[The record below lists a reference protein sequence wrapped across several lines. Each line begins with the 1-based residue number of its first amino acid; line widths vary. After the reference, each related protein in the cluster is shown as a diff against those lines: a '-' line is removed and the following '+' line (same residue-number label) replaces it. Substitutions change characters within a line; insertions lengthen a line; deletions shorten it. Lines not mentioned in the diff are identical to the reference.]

1 MDGWMNEFFKAFYKA
16 YQWDKESLLLEIS
29 QRRIVGGQVANVI
42 VSSWSWSWGKE
53 MQCQAKG
60 SSCSDSF
67 GRKGL
72 GGLLGF
78 KKELWI

>member
-1 MDGWMNEFFKAFYKA
+1 
-16 YQWDKESLLLEIS
+16 
-29 QRRIVGGQVANVI
+29 
-42 VSSWSWSWGKE
+42 

-60 SSCSDSF
+60 SSCIDSF

-78 KKELWI
+78 KKEL